1 MIVRAEPY
9 QSKDDASIVVEPAR
23 PPACAVK
30 KAWRAK
36 GGAMGMVRFLG
47 AAVAVLAMLGVGST
61 AEGAK
66 WGRTYIRQLP
76 DSAFAVI
83 ERTPEGRTIRHL
95 PHHDA
100 AGNLDIPH
108 LCNAL
113 SRLGQVKW
121 RNPADAEIARRHL
134 QEHLE
139 QVGRSACRPPRKS
152 TP

>member
-1 MIVRAEPY
+1 MGPGRFFGTLIIAVALLVAEP
-9 QSKDDASIVVEPAR
+9 A
-23 PPACAVK
+23 
-30 KAWRAK
+30 
-36 GGAMGMVRFLG
+36 
-47 AAVAVLAMLGVGST
+47 

-66 WGRTYIRQLP
+66 WSRTYIRQLP
-76 DSAFAVI
+76 DSAFAAI

-121 RNPADAEIARRHL
+121 RDPANAEIARRHL

-139 QVGRSACRPPRKS
+139 QVGRTSCRPGRKAGEGG
-152 TP
+152 

>member
-1 MIVRAEPY
+1 MGIVR
-9 QSKDDASIVVEPAR
+9 V
-23 PPACAVK
+23 
-30 KAWRAK
+30 
-36 GGAMGMVRFLG
+36 LG
-47 AAVAVLAMLGVGST
+47 AAIAVFAILGVGPT
-61 AEGAK
+61 AEGVT
-66 WGRTYIRQLP
+66 WSRTYIRQLP

-121 RNPADAEIARRHL
+121 RDPANAEIARRHL

-139 QVGRSACRPPRKS
+139 QVGRSACRPGRK
-152 TP
+152 TGGEERGAVQ

>member
-1 MIVRAEPY
+1 
-9 QSKDDASIVVEPAR
+9 
-23 PPACAVK
+23 
-30 KAWRAK
+30 
-36 GGAMGMVRFLG
+36 MGIMRFLG

-66 WGRTYIRQLP
+66 WSRTYIRQLP
-76 DSAFAVI
+76 DSAFAAI

-121 RNPADAEIARRHL
+121 RDRANAELARRHL

-139 QVGRSACRPPRKS
+139 QVGRTSCRPGRKAGEGG
-152 TP
+152 

>member
-1 MIVRAEPY
+1 
-9 QSKDDASIVVEPAR
+9 
-23 PPACAVK
+23 
-30 KAWRAK
+30 
-36 GGAMGMVRFLG
+36 MGIMRFLG

-66 WGRTYIRQLP
+66 WSRTYIRQLP
-76 DSAFAVI
+76 DSAFAAI

-121 RNPADAEIARRHL
+121 RNPANAEIARRHL

-139 QVGRSACRPPRKS
+139 RVGRGACRPPRKS

>member
-1 MIVRAEPY
+1 MGIVRL
-9 QSKDDASIVVEPAR
+9 
-23 PPACAVK
+23 
-30 KAWRAK
+30 
-36 GGAMGMVRFLG
+36 LG
-47 AAVAVLAMLGVGST
+47 TAVALFAMLGVGPT

-121 RNPADAEIARRHL
+121 RDPANAEVARRHL

-139 QVGRSACRPPRKS
+139 QVGRSACRPGRKAGDEERGAAQ
-152 TP
+152 

>member
-1 MIVRAEPY
+1 MEIVR
-9 QSKDDASIVVEPAR
+9 
-23 PPACAVK
+23 C
-30 KAWRAK
+30 
-36 GGAMGMVRFLG
+36 LG

-61 AEGAK
+61 AAGAK
-66 WGRTYIRQLP
+66 WSRTYIRQLP
-76 DSAFAVI
+76 DAAFAAI

-121 RNPADAEIARRHL
+121 RNPANAEIARRHL

-139 QVGRSACRPPRKS
+139 QVGRTSCRPGRK
-152 TP
+152 PGEGG